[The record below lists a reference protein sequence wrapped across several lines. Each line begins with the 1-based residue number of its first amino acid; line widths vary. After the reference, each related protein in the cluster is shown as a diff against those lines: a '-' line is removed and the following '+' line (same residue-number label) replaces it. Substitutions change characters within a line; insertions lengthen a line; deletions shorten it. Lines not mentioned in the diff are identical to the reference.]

1 MLISSSAANEMYL
14 ARRVELH
21 SRIEELLVLKEEL
34 DNSKRELV
42 RLNDI
47 LNVDEDPFVDM
58 DDYYHN
64 N

>member
-21 SRIEELLVLKEEL
+21 SRIEELLVLKEDL